1 MWIKRLDRMP
11 DWKART
17 RDPLWVVLILLAAL
31 AGCGEPDDAGE
42 AAVEGAVEG
51 VSSEEMVGQASPMSL
66 EEAESLGIVDTTV
79 SVGPPVGA
87 DSQLLVTPAVPEPE

>member
-1 MWIKRLDRMP
+1 MSDGKRAGIGRHWII
-11 DWKART
+11 
-17 RDPLWVVLILLAAL
+17 VILASALAA
-31 AGCGEPDDAGE
+31 CGGDAEPEE

-79 SVGPPVGA
+79 SVGAPVGP
-87 DSQLLVTPAVPEPE
+87 DSLPDLGSPPPQ